1 MSDATRKAEI
11 GPNSSTILSEQRVMQ
26 RITEANGAVYGKY
39 FSALGLC
46 DMIYIICLSLHM
58 FYRLFS
64 GVAQYI
70 VYGYTFS

>member
-1 MSDATRKAEI
+1 MHNTVYIRILNKRQINANKMSDATRKAEI

-46 DMIYIICLSLHM
+46 DMMIYI
-58 FYRLFS
+58 
-64 GVAQYI
+64 YI
-70 VYGYTFS
+70 YI